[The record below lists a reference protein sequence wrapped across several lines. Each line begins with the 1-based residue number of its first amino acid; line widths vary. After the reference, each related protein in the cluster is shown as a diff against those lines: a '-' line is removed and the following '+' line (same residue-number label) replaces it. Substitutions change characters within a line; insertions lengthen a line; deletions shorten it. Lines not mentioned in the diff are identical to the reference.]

1 MGLREKTALTM
12 GVALLALIAV
22 LYLGSRR
29 IIQDGFAHIE
39 ERDARKD
46 VERVLLALAERR
58 STMELSVQDWSY
70 WDDTYAFVQDRNE
83 AFIRDNLT
91 TRWLLEFAGCPVPA
105 FACATIA
112 CAVVLYGV
120 AFSLGPKPAGDG
132 LAQDPS
138 GGMAQAHD
146 DHTLA
151 PPPGVYLEASMA
163 DSSNPVFQ
171 TESSVLPVMRV
182 NYVPPR

>member
-1 MGLREKTALTM
+1 MDSSTDDFRKLRQ
-12 GVALLALIAV
+12 LLKLKRYEQPPPRFFAEFSSQV
-22 LYLGSRR
+22 L
-29 IIQDGFAHIE
+29 
-39 ERDARKD
+39 
-46 VERVLLALAERR
+46 ERVRAGQAPAEPGW
-58 STMELSVQDWSY
+58 SV
-70 WDDTYAFVQDRNE
+70 
-83 AFIRDNLT
+83 